1 MDSEPPQPSLLF
13 VALTLL
19 PAFFAAGYAI
29 VNSTASSLSPARKV
43 ALRDTLEGS
52 DRAAMDRFLS
62 AQHKI
67 ETRWLIG
74 RVAGVSATAALMAWQ
89 LGHSM
94 DSAWFYAWVSAIAAY
109 AIPTEIGRQFSRPRA
124 DRLLPGFLRFI
135 RVGEW
140 LVAPFADPLHL
151 IGRQAAGGA
160 AGQSNPSAS
169 LTESEV
175 ELLVNEGELN
185 GSLDHEQ
192 SEMIRNVL
200 DFGEVTAEELM
211 VPRTQVDAI
220 NGAQTMEEIL
230 AEASSSQHS
239 RYPVYAESIDNVI
252 GILHVKDLFQAMVE
266 GQEGKTALDLA
277 RRPVAFVPEGQ
288 LASTVLKEMR
298 AGRHH
303 MAVVLDEF
311 GGVAGILTLEDLLEE
326 IVGDIQD
333 EHDADDA
340 ARIKLVSPHCAVVDA
355 STPVADVNRALGTD
369 LPEEGDYVSLAGL
382 LLEHLHTVPPQ
393 GSEHEVLGLKVV
405 IQEADEKRIGQVQLS
420 DVPGVARPLSSHPPE
435 DAA

>member
-1 MDSEPPQPSLLF
+1 
-13 VALTLL
+13 
-19 PAFFAAGYAI
+19 
-29 VNSTASSLSPARKV
+29 
-43 ALRDTLEGS
+43 
-52 DRAAMDRFLS
+52 MDRLLLS
-62 AQHKI
+62 QQKL

-74 RVAGVSATAALMAWQ
+74 RVAGIAATAALMSWQ
-89 LGHSM
+89 LGP
-94 DSAWFYAWVSAIAAY
+94 AVRYAWLYAWMGAVTAY
-109 AIPTEIGRQFSRPRA
+109 AVPTELARQFTRPRA
-124 DRLLPGFLRFI
+124 ERLLPDLLRMI

-140 LVAPFADPLHL
+140 LVAPIADPLYYL
-151 IGRQAAGGA
+151 GRQASGNAHSLA
-160 AGQSNPSAS
+160 PSTT
-169 LTESEV
+169 LTETEV

-200 DFGEVTAEELM
+200 DFGELTAEELM
-211 VPRTQVDAI
+211 VPRTLVDAI
-220 NGAQTMEEIL
+220 SESQPIEEVL
-230 AEASSSQHS
+230 AEASRSHHS
-239 RYPVYAESIDNVI
+239 RYPVYSGSIDNIV
-252 GILHVKDLFQAMVE
+252 GILHVKDLFHGMV
-266 GQEGKTALDLA
+266 GGFEGKTAVELA

-303 MAVVLDEF
+303 MAIVLDEF
-311 GGVAGILTLEDLLEE
+311 GGMAGVLTLEDLLEE

-369 LPEEGDYVSLAGL
+369 LPEEGDYVSLGGL

-393 GSEHEVLGLKVV
+393 GSTHDVLGLKVV
-405 IQEADEKRIGQVQLS
+405 IEEADEKHIGRVLLS

>member
-1 MDSEPPQPSLLF
+1 MDSEPPQPNLLF
-13 VALTLL
+13 AALTLL
-19 PAFFAAGYAI
+19 PAFFAAGYGI
-29 VNSTASSLSPARKV
+29 VNATAAHLSSARKV
-43 ALRDTLEGS
+43 ALRDTLEGG
-52 DRAAMDRFLS
+52 DRAAMDRFLLY
-62 AQHKI
+62 QPRI

-74 RVAGVSATAALMAWQ
+74 RVAGVAATAALLTWH
-89 LGHSM
+89 LGPTM
-94 DSAWFYAWVSAIAAY
+94 RYAWLYGWVGGVAAY
-109 AIPTEIGRQFSRPRA
+109 AIPTEFAQQFTRPRA
-124 DRLLPGFLRFI
+124 EHLLPGLLRMI
-135 RVGEW
+135 RFGEW
-140 LVAPFADPLHL
+140 LVAPFADPLYYL
-151 IGRQAAGGA
+151 GRQTSGSA
-160 AGQSNPSAS
+160 QSLTPSAS
-169 LTESEV
+169 LTETEV

-185 GSLDHEQ
+185 GSLDHDQ

-200 DFGEVTAEELM
+200 DFGELTAEELM

-220 NGAQTMEEIL
+220 HETQTIEEVL
-230 AEASSSQHS
+230 AEASRSHHS
-239 RYPVYAESIDNVI
+239 RYPVFSGSIDHVV
-252 GILHVKDLFQAMVE
+252 GVLHVKDLFHAMVE
-266 GQEGKTALDLA
+266 GLDGKTAIELA

-311 GGVAGILTLEDLLEE
+311 GGMAGILTLEDLLEE

-340 ARIKLVSPHCAVVDA
+340 ARIKLVGPHCAVVDA
-355 STPVADVNRALGTD
+355 STPVADVNRALGTE
-369 LPEEGDYVSLAGL
+369 LPEEGDYVSLGGL

-393 GSEHEVLGLKVV
+393 GSTHEVLGLTVV
-405 IQEADEKRIGQVQLS
+405 IQEADEKHIGQVQLS